1 VIESDCALGGGTT
14 PTETIPSVAVAVRGN
29 ASSLYAAFL
38 KNDPP
43 IVGRV
48 VKERFTIEMR
58 TLTEGDLRE
67 VGAALKGMRD
77 EG

>member
-1 VIESDCALGGGTT
+1 
-14 PTETIPSVAVAVRGN
+14 
-29 ASSLYAAFL
+29 L

-48 VKERFTIEMR
+48 LKERFTIEMR